1 MCTQNS
7 MVIQLGHCPE
17 HTTLSPANMKGWS
30 TPVLR
35 GIFWRFQNWSYR
47 MSQQCCQNGLSLHV
61 PPLFSHVMWCYY
73 VLTLTIFVYG
83 CKMKSMPHGKVTK
96 IPIGL
101 WAPTAISASKEPAA
115 PPFQISHPEHHF
127 EDLHLPLARPDSSMD
142 LPCLY
147 PLK

>member
-30 TPVLR
+30 TRVLR

-61 PPLFSHVMWCYY
+61 PPLFSHVMFFFHMFWHLQY
-73 VLTLTIFVYG
+73 LFMAARDG
-83 CKMKSMPHGKVTK
+83 RATK

-101 WAPTAISASKEPAA
+101 WTPTAISASKEPAA